1 MRVTV
6 TINGEL
12 YERDT
17 REYRTLLEFLRSD
30 AGLTGTKEGCSAGE
44 CGACTVI
51 FNGQVVNAC
60 MVLAAEIDG
69 ARIETIEGEA
79 SPGKI
84 SELQAAFVKHQSIQC
99 GFCTPGMVMSIRD
112 LLRTNDKPSVDDIK
126 ERIEGNFCRC
136 TGYQQIIEAVLD
148 VTGQLTDAN
157 RGELR
162 HV

>member
-1 MRVTV
+1 MHVKV

-17 REYRTLLEFLRSD
+17 REYHTLLEFLRGD
-30 AGLTGTKEGCSAGE
+30 AGLTGTKEGCAAGE

-51 FNGQVVNAC
+51 FNGAAVNAC

-69 ARIETIEGEA
+69 SRIETIEGEA
-79 SPGKI
+79 TDGVLSD
-84 SELQAAFVKHQSIQC
+84 LQAAFVKHQSIQC

-112 LLRTNDKPSVDDIK
+112 LIRVNPTPSVAEIK

-136 TGYQQIIEAVLD
+136 TGYVQIIEAVLD
-148 VTGQLTDAN
+148 VTGQLNDET

>member
-6 TINGEL
+6 TINGEV

-17 REYRTLLEFLRSD
+17 REYRTLLEFLRAD
-30 AGLTGTKEGCSAGE
+30 AGLTGTKEGCAAGE

-51 FNGQVVNAC
+51 FNGQAVNAC

-79 SPGKI
+79 TQGRLSD
-84 SELQAAFVKHQSIQC
+84 LQNAFVKHQSIQC

-112 LLRTNDKPSVDDIK
+112 LLRVNDTPSVDEIK

>member
-1 MRVTV
+1 MHVKV

-17 REYRTLLEFLRSD
+17 REYHTLLEFLRGD
-30 AGLTGTKEGCSAGE
+30 AGLTGTKEGCAAGE

-51 FNGQVVNAC
+51 FNGAAVNAC

-69 ARIETIEGEA
+69 SRIETIEGEA
-79 SPGKI
+79 TDGILSD
-84 SELQAAFVKHQSIQC
+84 LQAAFVKHQSIQC

-112 LLRTNDKPSVDDIK
+112 LIRVNPTPSVAEIK

-136 TGYQQIIEAVLD
+136 TGYVQIIEAVLD
-148 VTGQLTDAN
+148 VTGQLNDET